1 MLKMPGPKIGTRP
14 PDFDEDGI
22 RKSPTFLKWL
32 ELGEGEELK
41 YACRSFVKGHRNDE
55 ERLMRR
61 IMIAR
66 RNNVRDHEILKLAR
80 EVVVKKHPEDATTS
94 ASFVANVAAVAAAIT
109 ANEDDPPPL
118 FVASSQNARKAAK
131 PKQAKKRKERSSS
144 ASSNNTADDEM
155 DEAAVIA
162 TRSYRTWMALA
173 DGKEF
178 SYNQKY
184 IKGREGHDF
193 LLKKNIWR
201 RMRYRRANKRMVQ
214 EFKCKPELASGLLQN
229 INRCTSMKKEPAS
242 SFTSGVASIGAPE
255 DDLILNDLVTSN
267 SISQSNMP
275 TLDASTLEFHG
286 SALDAAYKLAAAT
299 ANVEEVAAAVA
310 AAIQGNNDDT
320 TETEDDDDDQEFDN
334 FHSPEEEEEEDKHST
349 GSRATAMCRDK
360 KIFESV

>member
-1 MLKMPGPKIGTRP
+1 MRTRP

-32 ELGEGEELK
+32 ELEEGEELK
-41 YACRSFVKGHRNDE
+41 YACRTFVKGHQNDE

-66 RNNVRDHEILKLAR
+66 RNNVRDHEILKIAR
-80 EVVVKKHPEDATTS
+80 EVVVKKQPEDATTS

-118 FVASSQNARKAAK
+118 FVASSQKARKAAK

-184 IKGREGHDF
+184 IKGREGHDV

-201 RMRYRRANKRMVQ
+201 RMRYRRANKRIVQ
-214 EFKCKPELASGLLQN
+214 EFKCKPELASNLLPN
-229 INRCTSMKKEPAS
+229 SSSRVTSMKKEPAA
-242 SFTSGVASIGAPE
+242 SFTSGIASIGAPE
-255 DDLILNDLVTSN
+255 DDLILNGLVTSN
-267 SISQSNMP
+267 SISQSNNMP
-275 TLDASTLEFHG
+275 TLDPSTLEFNG

-320 TETEDDDDDQEFDN
+320 TETEDDDDDQEFDD
-334 FHSPEEEEEEDKHST
+334 FHSPGEEDDKQST
-349 GSRATAMCRDK
+349 SSRATAMCRDK